1 MARRQEYWQRLE
13 ALLGRMRDRIP
24 LGPME
29 LDELG
34 RLYQMVSSDL
44 ALAQRDF
51 PDEEVTLYLNRL
63 VGQAHAAIYQ
73 VESFTWQS
81 ILRFYRETFPRL
93 YRVLLPYTRAAVLL
107 FLLPALAAFLAVW
120 QDPERIY
127 VLMGQGIRPLVE
139 QVERGRMWT
148 DIPLAFR
155 STASVGIFAN
165 NIRVMV
171 FTFAGGVTGG
181 LLTVYVMVVN
191 GVNLGALFGLLQ
203 AHGMSGRL
211 AEFVVAHGVIE
222 LSVIFLVGGCGLYMG
237 DALWRPGL
245 QSRRVALAQ
254 RARTAVQVVLGC
266 APLLVVAGLIEG
278 FISPSG
284 LPWPLKAGVGAVSG
298 LLLYRYWLGRWI
310 LLGALGALLRRPWV
324 PSVGPGLGSRLR
336 G

>member
-1 MARRQEYWQRLE
+1 
-13 ALLGRMRDRIP
+13 MRDRRS
-24 LGPME
+24 LGAAE

-34 RLYQMVSSDL
+34 RLYQMVGADL

-73 VESFTWQS
+73 VESFTWRS

-93 YRVLLPYTRAAVLL
+93 YRRLLPYTGVAALL
-107 FLLPALAAFLAVW
+107 FVLPALVVFLAVW

-127 VLMGQGIRPLVE
+127 GIMGPGIQPLVE

-148 DIPLAFR
+148 DIPLTFR
-155 STASVGIFAN
+155 STASVGIFTN

-171 FTFAGGVTGG
+171 FTFAGGATGG
-181 LLTVYVMVVN
+181 LLTLYVMAVN

-203 AHGMSGRL
+203 AHAMSGRL

-245 QSRRVALAQ
+245 QSRRAALAQ
-254 RARTAVQVVLGC
+254 RARVAVQVVLGC
-266 APLLVVAGLIEG
+266 IPLLVVAGLIEG
-278 FISPSG
+278 FVSPSE
-284 LPWPLKAGVGAVSG
+284 LPGPLKAGVGAVSG
-298 LLLYRYWLGRWI
+298 LALYRYWLGRWALWGPLGT
-310 LLGALGALLRRPWV
+310 LLPRLPTPRL
-324 PSVGPGLGSRLR
+324 GPGRGERLGR
-336 G
+336 